1 MKEIE
6 LNIITPE
13 KRFFSGKIIKLTTE
27 DREGRLGILPNHMS
41 VVKILEPSMTRFTT
55 VDGKEFEAFTS
66 EGILKVDK
74 NLVEILCN
82 SAEWPEDIDI
92 NRAKAAEERAE
103 KRLKE
108 KTSNLDVK
116 RAELAL
122 KRALTRSKIKS
133 I

>member
-13 KRFFSGKIIKLTTE
+13 KRFFSGKIIELTTE

-55 VDGKEFEAFTS
+55 VDGKEFKAFTS